1 MIVAV
6 TGRAQNDVVRSQNQ
20 HHLAAEPTPDR
31 PRRQRLSE
39 ESRREQIIQATLA
52 VVAQQGYEQASLSRI
67 ARQAGVSK
75 GLVSHYFDDKDD
87 LMEAA
92 VRITANGLRDRI
104 AAGLDLSAPVP
115 EVIRAAIRQVA
126 RMSATHRLEL
136 TAITEIIS
144 QLRRPDGSRRL
155 DLSLYEETYQ
165 AQQRLFRRGQEAGDL
180 RPFDTRVMAV
190 TYQGSIDM
198 MLAYLE
204 THPETDA
211 DEYADALTDLIL
223 AAVSAH

>member
-1 MIVAV
+1 M
-6 TGRAQNDVVRSQNQ
+6 TGRAQNDGVRSQNQ
-20 HHLAAEPTPDR
+20 HHLAATPEPDR

-39 ESRREQIIQATLA
+39 ESRREQIIQATLT

-136 TAITEIIS
+136 TAITEIVS
-144 QLRRPDGSRRL
+144 QLRRPDGSRQL

-165 AQQRLFRRGQEAGDL
+165 AQQRFFRRGQEAGDL

-198 MLAYLE
+198 MLAYLD
-204 THPETDA
+204 THPEADA
-211 DEYADALTDLIL
+211 DGYAESLTDLIL
-223 AAVSAH
+223 AAVSAR